1 MAGLRELRDAL
12 RAERKLSLQ
21 TLALR
26 SGSST
31 SAVEAMLVQWER
43 KGRVVRHGPT
53 DCGGGGSCC
62 CAKNCPSAVVYEWV
76 AE

>member
-1 MAGLRELRDAL
+1 MSGLRELRDTL

-26 SGSST
+26 SGSSP
-31 SAVEAMLVQWER
+31 SAVEAMLEQLER

-53 DCGGGGSCC
+53 DCGGGTSCC

-76 AE
+76 AD